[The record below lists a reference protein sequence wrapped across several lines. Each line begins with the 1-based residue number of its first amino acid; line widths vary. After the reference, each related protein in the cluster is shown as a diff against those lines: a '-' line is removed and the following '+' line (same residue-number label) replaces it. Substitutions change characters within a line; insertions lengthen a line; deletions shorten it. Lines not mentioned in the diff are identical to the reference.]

1 MTAKPDAVFWFDF
14 ASPNAY
20 LSHRVIPDIEART
33 GVRFRY
39 VPTLLGGLF
48 KLTCNQAPMI
58 AFGGIKN
65 KLEYENLETRRFIAR
80 HGLTAF
86 RMNPHFPVNTLK
98 IMRGAVA
105 AQALGVFEPYVEALF
120 RAMWEDGRKMDDPED
135 IAAVVAAAG
144 IDAAALVARSEDP
157 AVKQGLIDNTE
168 AACAAGAF
176 GIPTFAVDGQ
186 IWFGK
191 DRLREVEEAIVENA
205 D

>member
-1 MTAKPDAVFWFDF
+1 MTDAVFWFDF

-20 LSHRVIPDIEART
+20 LSHRVIPDVEART

-48 KLTCNQAPMI
+48 KLTGNQAPMI

-65 KLEYENLETRRFIAR
+65 KLAYESLETRRFIAR
-80 HGLTAF
+80 HGLSAF

-105 AQALGVFEPYVEALF
+105 ARSLGVFEPYVEAMF
-120 RAMWEDGRKMDDPED
+120 RAMWEDGRKMDEAEE

-144 IDAAALVARSEDP
+144 IDAAALVARSEEP
-157 AVKQGLIDNTE
+157 AVKQGLIDSTE
-168 AACAAGAF
+168 AACEAGAF
-176 GIPTFAVDGQ
+176 GIPTFAVNGQ

-191 DRLREVEEAIVENA
+191 DRLREVEEAIVGVR
-205 D
+205 

>member
-1 MTAKPDAVFWFDF
+1 MTSLPDAVFWFDF

-20 LSHRVIPDIEART
+20 LSHKVIPDIEART
-33 GVRFRY
+33 GVKFRY

-48 KLTCNQAPMI
+48 KLTGNQSPMA
-58 AFGGIKN
+58 AFGGIRN
-65 KLEYENLETRRFIAR
+65 KLEYESLETRRFIAR

-86 RMNPHFPVNTLK
+86 AMNPHFPVNTLK

-105 AQALGVFEPYVEALF
+105 AQSLGVFEPYVEAMF
-120 RAMWEDGRKMDDPED
+120 RAMWEDGRKMDDPDE
-135 IAAVVAAAG
+135 IMAVVSAAG
-144 IDAAALVARSEDP
+144 IDAAALVASSEEP

-176 GIPTFAVDGQ
+176 GIPTFAVGGQ

-191 DRLREVEEAIVENA
+191 DRLREVEEAIIGA
-205 D
+205 R

>member
-20 LSHRVIPDIEART
+20 LSHRVIPEIEART

-48 KLTCNQAPMI
+48 KLTGNQSPMA
-58 AFGGIKN
+58 AFAGVKN
-65 KLEYENLETRRFIAR
+65 KLEYESLETRRFIAR
-80 HGLTAF
+80 HGLTAY

-105 AQALGVFEPYVEALF
+105 AQDLGVFEAYVEAMF
-120 RAMWEDGRKMDDPED
+120 RAMWEDGRKMDDPGE
-135 IAAVVAAAG
+135 IAAVVSAAG
-144 IDAAALVARSEDP
+144 IDAEALIARSEAP
-157 AVKQGLIDNTE
+157 EIKQGLIDNTE

-191 DRLREVEEAIVENA
+191 DRLREVEAAISG
-205 D
+205 

>member
-48 KLTCNQAPMI
+48 KLTGNQAPMT

-65 KLEYENLETRRFIAR
+65 KLEYESLETRRFISR
-80 HGLTAF
+80 HALTAF
-86 RMNPHFPVNTLK
+86 AMNPHFPVNTLK

-105 AQALGVFEPYVEALF
+105 AQDLGVFEPYVEAMF
-120 RAMWEDGRKMDDPED
+120 RAMWEDGRKMDDPEE
-135 IAAVVAAAG
+135 IAAVVSAAG
-144 IDAAALVARSEDP
+144 IDAAALVARSEAP
-157 AVKQGLIDNTE
+157 EVKQGLIDNTE

-176 GIPTFAVDGQ
+176 GIPTFALEGQ

-191 DRLREVEEAIVENA
+191 DRLREVEEAILG
-205 D
+205 

>member
-1 MTAKPDAVFWFDF
+1 
-14 ASPNAY
+14 
-20 LSHRVIPDIEART
+20 
-33 GVRFRY
+33 VRFRY

-48 KLTCNQAPMI
+48 KLTGNQAPMV

-105 AQALGVFEPYVEALF
+105 AQDLGVFDAYVETMF
-120 RAMWEDGRKMDDPED
+120 RAMWEDGRKMDDPEE
-135 IAAVVAAAG
+135 IAAVVTAAG
-144 IDAAALVARSEDP
+144 LDAVALVARSEAP
-157 AVKQGLIDNTE
+157 EVKQALIDNTE
-168 AACAAGAF
+168 AACEAGAF

-191 DRLREVEEAIVENA
+191 DRLREVEEAIVA
-205 D
+205 G

>member
-1 MTAKPDAVFWFDF
+1 MTDAVFWFDF

-33 GVRFRY
+33 GAKFRY

-48 KLTCNQAPMI
+48 KLTGNQAPMI

-65 KLEYENLETRRFIAR
+65 KLAYESLETRRFIAR

-86 RMNPHFPVNTLK
+86 KMNPHFPVNTLK

-105 AQALGVFEPYVEALF
+105 AQSLGVFEPYVEAMF
-120 RAMWEDGRKMDDPED
+120 RAMWEDGRKMDDPEE
-135 IAAVVAAAG
+135 IVAVVGAAG
-144 IDAAALVARSEDP
+144 IDAAALVARSDEP
-157 AVKQGLIDNTE
+157 EIKQALIDNTE
-168 AACAAGAF
+168 AACEAGAF
-176 GIPTFAVDGQ
+176 GIPTFAVGGE

-191 DRLREVEEAIVENA
+191 DRLREVEEAIVEGVG
-205 D
+205 